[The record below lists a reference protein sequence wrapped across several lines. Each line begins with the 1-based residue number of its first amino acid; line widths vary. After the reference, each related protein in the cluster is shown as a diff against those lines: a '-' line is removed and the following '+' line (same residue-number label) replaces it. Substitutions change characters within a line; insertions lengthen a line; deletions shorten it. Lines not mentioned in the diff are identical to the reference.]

1 VEIRPATAED
11 AVEIAELYLRSRRA
25 SFPAI
30 PASVHPDDDVRTY
43 FATVVLPTCATWV
56 ADEDG
61 TLLGILVLKG
71 SWVDHLYVDAGRT
84 GQGTGTRLLE
94 HAKQQRPDGLDL
106 WAFQANTGA
115 RRFYERHGFVAVEE
129 TDGDNEEGEPDVRYR
144 WTP

>member
-1 VEIRPATAED
+1 VEIRPATTED
-11 AVEIAELYLRSRRA
+11 ATEVADLYLRSRRA

-30 PASVHPDDDVRTY
+30 PASVHPDDDVREH
-43 FATVVLPTCATWV
+43 FATTVLPSCETWV
-56 ADEDG
+56 AEEEG
-61 TLLGILVLKG
+61 ALVGILVLNG

-84 GQGTGTRLLE
+84 AHGVGTLLLD

-129 TDGDNEEGEPDVRYR
+129 TDGDNEEGAPDVRYR
-144 WTP
+144 WP